1 MVPKDRIGL
10 GKGLEALITST
21 SAFEPT
27 TPGLAL
33 IEVND
38 IEPNPRQPRSRI
50 EPDTL
55 HDLADSI
62 REHGLIQPLVVT
74 RKPGAG
80 RPGTASYQLIAGE
93 RRWQAAR
100 MAGLERVPAMI
111 KEATQQE
118 MLELALVENIQRADL
133 NPLEEALAYQHLVD
147 EFGLTQEQVA
157 ARVGKHRVS
166 VTNALRLLRLLE
178 PVQRLLAEGSI
189 SEGHAR
195 ALLALD
201 SPEAQLKLAEL
212 VQQRGLSVRQTE
224 EMVRRLS
231 APREAAP
238 ARPNA
243 SPDTLALEKSFRDAL
258 GTKVNLSRG
267 RRGGRLVIYFYSE
280 EELQSIFET
289 IVARPGRDEA

>member
-1 MVPKDRIGL
+1 MVPKERIGL
-10 GKGLEALITST
+10 GRGLEALISST
-21 SAFEPT
+21 SAIEPT

-33 IEVND
+33 VDVND
-38 IEPNPRQPRSRI
+38 IEPNPRQPRARI

-55 HDLADSI
+55 RELADSI

-74 RKPGAG
+74 RNPGAG
-80 RPGTASYQLIAGE
+80 QAGAAAYQLIAGE

-100 MAGLERVPAMI
+100 MAGLEQVPVMV
-111 KEATQQE
+111 KEATQQQ

-157 ARVGKHRVS
+157 SRVGKHRVS
-166 VTNALRLLRLLE
+166 VTNALRLLRLPE
-178 PVQRLLAEGSI
+178 PVQRLLADGSI
-189 SEGHAR
+189 TEGHAR

-201 SPEAQLKLAEL
+201 HAEAQIKLAHL

-224 EMVRRLS
+224 EMVRRL
-231 APREAAP
+231 ATRQEPAP
-238 ARPNA
+238 ARPSA
-243 SPDTLALEKSFRDAL
+243 SPNTLALEKSFRDAL
-258 GTKVNLSRG
+258 GTKVSLSRG

-280 EELQSIFET
+280 EELQALYET
-289 IVARPGRDEA
+289 IVAHPERDEA